1 MAKKTIAELLQEAK
15 QLKIQ
20 EAELKAK
27 MRAQKS
33 AIATEYCDNLPEAE
47 KQKQIA
53 EAEKILN
60 TAKEKP
66 IFLKAEF
73 KKQLK
78 EIKNS
83 VSFAK
88 EILDFVNYKQKNS
101 LPKAKNQFRIEGKIL
116 TFNREGISEIKIDI
130 SKNDW
135 QKNFKAE
142 LKKQGINGEN
152 RIADNIVYKATL
164 LLQTNDVKEIN

>member
-1 MAKKTIAELLQEAK
+1 MAKKTIAELLQEAN

-20 EAELKAK
+20 QTELNAK
-27 MRAQKS
+27 MKAQKS
-33 AIATEYCDNLPEAE
+33 AIATEYCDNIPEAE

-60 TAKEKP
+60 TAKEKSL
-66 IFLKAEF
+66 FLKAEF

-83 VSFAK
+83 VAFAK

-101 LPKAKNQFRIEGKIL
+101 LPKIKNQFRIEKNFL
-116 TFNREGISEIKIDI
+116 TFNREGITEIKIDI

-142 LKKQGINGEN
+142 LKNQGINGEN
-152 RIADNIVYKATL
+152 RIADNIVYKATQL
-164 LLQTNDVKEIN
+164 LATHKAE